1 MNIPKYILLA
11 IISFFAHNSSCSM
24 FFTQAQIAA
33 AEGKKAPSSPV
44 KKKPSTANGSITY
57 QPRQT
62 FSYDPHSPLFERV
75 ANDYVQQA
83 YANWGLESDDKG
95 KDILLSS
102 GETNLLNSQEKEM
115 Q

>member
-1 MNIPKYILLA
+1 MNISKYILLA
-11 IISFFAHNSSCSM
+11 IIGFFANNTSCM
-24 FFTQAQIAA
+24 FFTQEQIAA

-44 KKKPSTANGSITY
+44 KKKPSTAHGSTSY
-57 QPRQT
+57 QPRST

-95 KDILLSS
+95 KDLYIS
-102 GETNLLNSQEKEM
+102 GEREIVKID
-115 Q
+115 